1 MIVVIPCGAK
11 KLSHAA
17 AAKDLYQGSL
27 FQACLGAARVLV
39 PDGRIRVLSGRH
51 GLVQL
56 DQVLEPYEQRI
67 DQPGAISPGA
77 VRAQAEAQ
85 GLMGESVVILA
96 PSAYARVASAVWP
109 SAVQP
114 LAGCR
119 GIGEINGR
127 LKRIRL
133 GQMIVGCRAT

>member
-11 KLSHAA
+11 KLSHEAP
-17 AAKDLYQGSL
+17 AKDLYQGSL
-27 FQACLGAARVLV
+27 FQACLGAARALV
-39 PDGRIRVLSGRH
+39 CDARILVLSGRH
-51 GLVQL
+51 GLVEL
-56 DQVLEPYEQRI
+56 DRVLEPYEQRI
-67 DQPGAISPGA
+67 DQPGAIGLEA
-77 VRAQAEAQ
+77 VRAQAQ
-85 GLMGESVVILA
+85 TRGLLGESVVILA

-109 SAVQP
+109 SAALP

-119 GIGEINGR
+119 GIGDINGR